1 LKAWEV
7 LRRRALAFLREAG
20 RELEEG
26 LYDLAAFHAEQA
38 VQLYL
43 KSMILRLSGEER
55 RGHEVRE
62 LLAEIAFSLDVE
74 GLGGLSERLKRLA
87 KRYRRE
93 LRALEEAYYEARY
106 KPYPYEKDEAEEL
119 VRAAKA
125 IIGELGELERELWPS
140 P

>member
-1 LKAWEV
+1 MKAWEV
-7 LRRRALAFLREAG
+7 LRRRALAFLREAE

-43 KSMILRLSGEER
+43 KSAILRLSGEER

-74 GLGGLSERLKRLA
+74 GLSELSERLKRLA

-93 LRALEEAYYEARY
+93 LRALEEVYYEARY
-106 KPYPYEKDEAEEL
+106 KPYPYERDEAEEL
-119 VRAAKA
+119 VKAAKA
-125 IIGELGELERELWPS
+125 IIGELEELEREMWPS